1 MPGKVPVTAIF
12 RKMTVMEDTEIYQQ
26 LKQIWQMLNEPIF
39 RIKDA
44 EVSAASVLVSI
55 LLMIAA
61 VYGSR
66 LVSKIV
72 VKQLSRRRVDSG
84 VRDSIAKFVRYAV
97 VVIGVVF
104 ALDNMGISISSLA
117 AVGAVLMVG
126 IGFGLQNVTQNF
138 IAGII
143 LLIERPI
150 KVGDIIQ
157 VGDTSGKVIDIRVR
171 SSIIQT
177 RDDITIIV
185 PNSKFIAEEVTNES
199 LASGKIRQHVN
210 VGVAYGSDVALV
222 KKILIE
228 AALAHPEVVKEPK
241 PNALLRNFGESSLD
255 FDLRFWCQN
264 IWRIES
270 ITSDIRSIIIE
281 RFQAHKIMIPYPRR
295 DLHIV
300 GESIQQTT
308 SPAPEKDAGLD
319 H

>member
-1 MPGKVPVTAIF
+1 MIF
-12 RKMTVMEDTEIYQQ
+12 HKMTAMKDTQLYQQ
-26 LKQIWQMLNEPIF
+26 LKQVWQMLNEPIF

-44 EVSAASVLVSI
+44 EISAASVLVS
-55 LLMIAA
+55 LLLLVAA
-61 VYGSR
+61 VYGSK
-66 LVSKIV
+66 LVSKLV
-72 VKQLSRRRVDSG
+72 VRQLSRRRVDSG
-84 VRDSIAKFVRYAV
+84 VRDSIAKFVRYVLV
-97 VVIGVVF
+97 VMGGIF

-126 IGFGLQNVTQNF
+126 IGFGLQNITQNF

-150 KVGDIIQ
+150 KVGDIIR

-185 PNSKFIAEEVTNES
+185 PNSKFISEEVTNES
-199 LASGKIRQHVN
+199 LASGKIRQHIT

-228 AALAHPEVVKEPK
+228 AALEHTEVVKEPK
-241 PNALLRNFGESSLD
+241 PNALLKNFGESSLD

-270 ITSDIRSIIIE
+270 ITSDIRSIIVE
-281 RFQAHKIMIPYPRR
+281 RFQENKILIPYPRR

-300 GESIQQTT
+300 ESSLQDSTSQT
-308 SPAPEKDAGLD
+308 PVQNQGLD

>member
-1 MPGKVPVTAIF
+1 
-12 RKMTVMEDTEIYQQ
+12 MEDTELYQQ
-26 LKQIWQMLNEPIF
+26 LKQVWQMLNEPIF

-44 EVSAASVLVSI
+44 EISAASVLVSI
-55 LLMIAA
+55 LLLIVAI
-61 VYGSR
+61 YGSK

-84 VRDSIAKFVRYAV
+84 VRDSIAKFVRYALV
-97 VVIGVVF
+97 VMGVLF

-157 VGDTSGKVIDIRVR
+157 VGETSGKVIDIRVR

-177 RDDITIIV
+177 RDEVTIIV

-199 LASGKIRQHVN
+199 LASGKIRQHVK

-222 KKILIE
+222 KQVLIE
-228 AALAHPEVVKEPK
+228 AALQHPEVVQDPK
-241 PNALLRNFGESSLD
+241 PNALLKDFGESALI
-255 FDLRFWCQN
+255 FDLRFWCRN
-264 IWRIES
+264 IWRIET
-270 ITSDIRSIIIE
+270 ITSDIRTTIDA
-281 RFQAHKIMIPYPRR
+281 RFRENKIMVPYPRMDVSLVNQEITRPNEKRGR
-295 DLHIV
+295 DLD
-300 GESIQQTT
+300 Q
-308 SPAPEKDAGLD
+308 
-319 H
+319 